1 MQSAIQNLKT
11 IIPRNFFYC
20 DVGARGGI
28 EVPWKSFKKILN
40 LISFEPDKEAYD
52 LILKEA
58 EVNHNIYPYA
68 LLDENKKLSINL
80 TKKRSCSSSYKP
92 NKKFLNKF
100 PEIDRYEIEDTILTE
115 AVSLDYLYNNKK
127 ISNIDFIKIDVQGA
141 SLDVLKG
148 GNNCLYENILG
159 IEVEV
164 EFQPIYEKQSLFSDV
179 DSYIRGNLGL
189 QIQDLSKHYWKYP
202 EGINVGATKGQLI
215 WADALYFRAPWDIVD
230 WCSNFS
236 REYGFNKINMACLMG
251 IVYGYL
257 DYSLCLLNQP
267 SINKYL
273 NKKIIDQW
281 KMFIEKHGKS
291 IHYHGKGGGR
301 LYEIF
306 NIFGSMFQP
315 SHNRWATSGKVLGSS
330 KKYKVFM

>member
-1 MQSAIQNLKT
+1 
-11 IIPRNFFYC
+11 
-20 DVGARGGI
+20 
-28 EVPWKSFKKILN
+28 

-179 DSYIRGNLGL
+179 DSYIRDNLGL

-202 EGINVGATKGQLI
+202 EGINVGSTKG
-215 WADALYFRAPWDIVD
+215 
-230 WCSNFS
+230 
-236 REYGFNKINMACLMG
+236 
-251 IVYGYL
+251 
-257 DYSLCLLNQP
+257 
-267 SINKYL
+267 
-273 NKKIIDQW
+273 
-281 KMFIEKHGKS
+281 
-291 IHYHGKGGGR
+291 
-301 LYEIF
+301 
-306 NIFGSMFQP
+306 
-315 SHNRWATSGKVLGSS
+315 
-330 KKYKVFM
+330 

>member
-1 MQSAIQNLKT
+1 M
-11 IIPRNFFYC
+11 
-20 DVGARGGI
+20 
-28 EVPWKSFKKILN
+28 
-40 LISFEPDKEAYD
+40 
-52 LILKEA
+52 
-58 EVNHNIYPYA
+58 
-68 LLDENKKLSINL
+68 
-80 TKKRSCSSSYKP
+80 
-92 NKKFLNKF
+92 
-100 PEIDRYEIEDTILTE
+100 
-115 AVSLDYLYNNKK
+115 
-127 ISNIDFIKIDVQGA
+127 
-141 SLDVLKG
+141 DVLKG

-273 NKKIIDQW
+273 N
-281 KMFIEKHGKS
+281 H
-291 IHYHGKGGGR
+291 
-301 LYEIF
+301 
-306 NIFGSMFQP
+306 
-315 SHNRWATSGKVLGSS
+315 
-330 KKYKVFM
+330 